1 MEPRIKIL
9 NVFIRSIAINELLKK
24 MDKGVLVTPNL
35 DHMVKL
41 QKDKEFY
48 DIYKSAEWVIC
59 DSKVLLVQSV
69 FLGKSI
75 KEAIPGSSLFPAY
88 CDFHKNDSN
97 IKIFLLG
104 AAPGV
109 ANKAMNNINKR
120 IGRPLV
126 VGAHSPSFGFEK
138 NEQECE
144 NIINMINNSDST
156 VLVVG
161 VGAPKQ
167 EKWINKYKD
176 RLKNIKLFMP
186 LGATID
192 FEAGNIKRCPKIF
205 QKIGF
210 EWFYRLIKEP
220 KRMWKRYLV
229 DDMQFFYYLIKQK
242 VGLYKNPFE

>member
-1 MEPRIKIL
+1 MEQRIKIL

-24 MDKGVLVTPNL
+24 MHKGVLVTPNL
-35 DHMVKL
+35 DHLVKL
-41 QKDKEFY
+41 QKDRDFY
-48 DIYKSAEWVIC
+48 NVYKSADWIIC
-59 DSKVLLVQSV
+59 DSKILLVQSM

-88 CDFHKNDSN
+88 CDYHKNDAD

-109 ANKAMNNINKR
+109 ANKAMKKINKR
-120 IGRPLV
+120 IQRQIV
-126 VGAHSPSFGFEK
+126 VGALSPSFGFEK

-144 NIINMINNSDST
+144 EIIRNINESDAT

-176 RLKNIKLFMP
+176 QFTDIDLFMA

-192 FEAGNIKRCPKIF
+192 FEAGNIERSPKFF
-205 QKIGF
+205 QIIGF
-210 EWFYRLIKEP
+210 EWLYRLIKEP
-220 KRMWKRYLV
+220 KRLWKRYLV
-229 DDMQFFYYLIKQK
+229 DDVQFFYYLLKQK
-242 VGLYKNPFE
+242 AGIYKNPFE